1 MSADSET
8 PPPGGQFL
16 VYQTQDGKLKID
28 VRFEGET
35 VWLTQQ
41 HMAELF
47 QTTKQNVGQHLKS
60 IFAEGELVQDS
71 VVKDSFTTAADGKNY
86 PTRFYNLDAIISVGY
101 RVKSAVATRFRIWAT
116 RQLREYIVKGF
127 LLDDERLK
135 NPDQPFDYFDELM
148 RRIQDIRTS
157 ERRFY
162 QKITDI
168 YATSIDYD
176 PTQEVS
182 LLFFR
187 TVQNKVHWAITGQT
201 AAEIVHGRVD
211 AAKPNLGLTNWRGAV
226 IRKQDVSIAKNYLS
240 KPGMKGYA
248 VGFQGLVEFINGL
261 VPSNEVI
268 EQALRREVK
277 MFPEIAVRELV
288 ANALIHQDFTESG
301 TSTVIEIYD
310 DRMEISNPG
319 KPSISPDRFIDEYQ
333 SRNER
338 LADLMRRL
346 GICEE
351 KGSGVDKVIEA
362 VEAYQLPAPDFRAG
376 ERRTSV
382 LLFAHREFEEMD
394 KPDRIRATYQHCCLR
409 YVMNERM
416 TNQSL
421 RERFRLSE
429 KKAESVS
436 RAIRDTIEAG
446 MIKLADPEQKS
457 LRYRHYL
464 PFWA

>member
-1 MSADSET
+1 
-8 PPPGGQFL
+8 
-16 VYQTQDGKLKID
+16 LKID

-47 QTTKQNVGQHLKS
+47 QTTKQNIGQHLKS

-86 PTRFYNLDAIISVGY
+86 ATRFYNLDAIISVGY

-135 NPDQPFDYFDELM
+135 NPDQPFDYFEELM

-182 LLFFR
+182 LLFFK

-201 AAEIVHGRVD
+201 AAEIIHDRVD
-211 AAKPNLGLTNWRGAV
+211 AARPNLGLTNWRGAV

-240 KPGMKGYA
+240 EPELEA
-248 VGFQGLVEFINGL
+248 LNNLVEQYLIFAQGQAMRRVPMHMADWIEKLNGFL
-261 VPSNEVI
+261 TLNDRDILTHAGRISHEMAQAKAELEYDKFKTLAARSPRPVDADF
-268 EQALRREVK
+268 EQATKDLK
-277 MFPEIAVRELV
+277 KLP
-288 ANALIHQDFTESG
+288 
-301 TSTVIEIYD
+301 
-310 DRMEISNPG
+310 
-319 KPSISPDRFIDEYQ
+319 KPKKPKSP
-333 SRNER
+333 
-338 LADLMRRL
+338 
-346 GICEE
+346 
-351 KGSGVDKVIEA
+351 
-362 VEAYQLPAPDFRAG
+362 
-376 ERRTSV
+376 
-382 LLFAHREFEEMD
+382 
-394 KPDRIRATYQHCCLR
+394 
-409 YVMNERM
+409 
-416 TNQSL
+416 
-421 RERFRLSE
+421 
-429 KKAESVS
+429 KK
-436 RAIRDTIEAG
+436 
-446 MIKLADPEQKS
+446 
-457 LRYRHYL
+457 
-464 PFWA
+464 